1 MKFNSI
7 LFVLRQR
14 MQLHNL
20 LFTQHFETT
29 GILFVGKRKKARAFP
44 FPVWTDVLYMA
55 AARLVS

>member
-1 MKFNSI
+1 
-7 LFVLRQR
+7 

-20 LFTQHFETT
+20 LFTQYFETT